1 MRHSFARLQ
10 SRVVSDVTI
19 PALRPL
25 ISSRRERALQ
35 PGLTIGEILLKR
47 DPAKPALA
55 DEELQDRDRRREATG
70 RTAAYTALSVW
81 IDNSLSFSAGCVF
94 ATCLRNAVIQG
105 RTSLS
110 VRHSRSGKPLQKNS
124 APELFCRKICLG
136 LRAINSSASDAL
148 QARSRRCP
156 SRRPSPRSLSF
167 APKSRIFRRAPP
179 NVYRRSPAR
188 RRRS

>member
-1 MRHSFARLQ
+1 MFFANDKERVPQSPPANGQRSLFRAVGMRHSFARLQ

-81 IDNSLSFSAGCVF
+81 IDNSLSFSA
-94 ATCLRNAVIQG
+94 
-105 RTSLS
+105 
-110 VRHSRSGKPLQKNS
+110 
-124 APELFCRKICLG
+124 
-136 LRAINSSASDAL
+136 
-148 QARSRRCP
+148 
-156 SRRPSPRSLSF
+156 
-167 APKSRIFRRAPP
+167 
-179 NVYRRSPAR
+179 
-188 RRRS
+188 